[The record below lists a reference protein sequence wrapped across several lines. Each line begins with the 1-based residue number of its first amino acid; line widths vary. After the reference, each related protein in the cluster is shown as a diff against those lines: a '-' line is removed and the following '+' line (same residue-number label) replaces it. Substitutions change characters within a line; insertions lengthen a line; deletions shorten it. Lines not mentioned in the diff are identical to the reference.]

1 MPSRLTTTP
10 PSLVSTLLYE
20 VAIWGLP
27 YHTPQLSKLQL
38 GLAEARQQ
46 ECRAG
51 QAYACKIFAYLE
63 LVFIVD
69 L

>member
-1 MPSRLTTTP
+1 M
-10 PSLVSTLLYE
+10 YWE
-20 VAIWGLP
+20 VTEQGEKAGP
-27 YHTPQLSKLQL
+27 GSSQC
-38 GLAEARQQ
+38 LAEARQQ